1 MALFRAALTPL
12 RRMARVPFCTAYPIH
27 VSFSLIH
34 VRSIASAPKAAQ
46 EEAPETHTLG
56 AKLILI
62 LAWVPVALFI
72 TGNVP
77 TFNPIDPTQDIYPSR
92 LPSSDIVLLNRLI
105 TAMRNYH
112 RGDIVTLYS
121 PNDPTKLITKRILA
135 LGGDVVRL
143 WVPCGTGIAP
153 ALSDIGSS
161 SVTSLSYTNQYQ
173 NALRAVATEIE
184 ERGSGAWLTIRIPD
198 NHAWIEGDASALT
211 PVGGHPQLGAQSRDS
226 REFGP

>member
-72 TGNVP
+72 TGNVVSIASVNGSSMSP

-112 RGDIVTLYS
+112 RGDIVTL
-121 PNDPTKLITKRILA
+121 
-135 LGGDVVRL
+135 
-143 WVPCGTGIAP
+143 
-153 ALSDIGSS
+153 
-161 SVTSLSYTNQYQ
+161 
-173 NALRAVATEIE
+173 
-184 ERGSGAWLTIRIPD
+184 
-198 NHAWIEGDASALT
+198 
-211 PVGGHPQLGAQSRDS
+211 
-226 REFGP
+226 